1 MTKLKN
7 YDCEDP
13 IEGLR
18 QMFIDRVQKGRVRA
32 GQCPVRRPV
41 FLKTHGSVKGAIS
54 FEKDIP
60 EVLRQG
66 IFSYPGKSFQT
77 YLHYTS
83 DTRVN
88 KPDLKTTIGLGIKIF
103 GMPGEKV
110 VSDNDANTADLIFQN
125 SPNFFVNNAKDMCSF
140 TNASLQGKGDQ
151 WIKENSPRTA
161 EILAEMSKKEISVL
175 ETKLWSVIPFKLGEN
190 HCKYILLPGKT
201 TPGKEPN
208 FDDPDY
214 LKEDL
219 IYRLEQGQAT
229 LDLYIQMRPSD
240 APDYFPLDK
249 AMTIWDE
256 KVAKPIKVAT
266 ISLPK
271 QDITGDERQRY
282 GDWLGFNIGRI
293 PAENAPVGSISEARM
308 KIYEISAEYRKKMNE
323 QPTEEPRKVDQP
335 TIEDPVC
342 RSLSQDQIDKIV
354 TVKIHPG
361 IGIGRVGNSEEFYIG
376 PEEIN
381 PPLTEF
387 GGTRDEN
394 GAIKR
399 EAARYR
405 VYGYDT
411 LGKLVGEVQN
421 SLNSSIEWS
430 VHLANKKAAWFE
442 FIAAMDIPSMK
453 GESVSLRNPD
463 VKDRTKLVID
473 GGETYITGAE
483 TSGDAYKM
491 VGKFDTIP
499 VYLGELQTDEAGR
512 LLVLPGMGKSA
523 SPSSQPPYDPD
534 IPNSFSNAR
543 DWYDDVADGPVR
555 ATVTIAGRKIEAV
568 SAWFASAPPN
578 FAPDIISWRTMDD
591 LIQHVFMKSG
601 QISLP
606 NPIVFNHH
614 VKPILQRMSNLQWV
628 NKGFSAMFG
637 VDGPMNFDNADL
649 VAKLS
654 SVVGKENG
662 DDIYKELR
670 RTILNSFRT
679 ETTESLE
686 KYAWPGIY
694 GDEFGEVD
702 QSSNSP
708 KYYFNLPP
716 VYRHI
721 LKEWVNG
728 NFITDLETSMEEP
741 DILDH
746 SAMHF
751 CIADAFHPGAELT
764 WPMRHVSMYDA
775 PYRINTR
782 DRNAPEPYYG
792 KKLSSD
798 AALQI
803 GGPLYEQGPGD
814 LTRWMALPW
823 QGDTAYCRS
832 GYESSFDPYVPTY
845 WPARVPNQVLAL
857 KDYEILC
864 NTNQTKEKRLAALH
878 NREAWMRTVPQKLP
892 APKQMEYMVEHFEKM
907 GIVEAKPRPADMPW
921 LPEVLFVENLKD
933 TDIDVYVGVDAHA
946 IPRGL
951 SPKEDALRLKENKV
965 LAKTGWLN
973 DEQREEMF
981 RIRRRK

>member
-1 MTKLKN
+1 MIQLKNTKLEN
-7 YDCEDP
+7 VDCEDP

-18 QMFIDRVQKGRVRA
+18 KMFIDRVQKGRVKA

-41 FLKTHGSVKGAIS
+41 FLKTHGSIKCEIT
-54 FEKDIP
+54 FDENIP
-60 EVLRQG
+60 DVLQQG
-66 IFSYPGKSFQT
+66 IFSHVGKSFQT

-83 DTRVN
+83 DTRVSS
-88 KPDLKTTIGLGIKIF
+88 PDLKTTIGLGIKIF

-110 VSDNDANTADLIFQN
+110 VSDDGADTADIILQN
-125 SPNFFVNNAKDMCSF
+125 SPNFFVDNAKDMCSF
-140 TNASLQGKGDQ
+140 TSASLQGKGDK
-151 WIKENSPRTA
+151 WIRENSPRTG
-161 EILAEMSKKEISVL
+161 EILEEMQKKEASVL
-175 ETKLWSVIPFKLGEN
+175 EAKLWSVVPFKLGEN

-201 TPGKEPN
+201 TPGKDPN
-208 FDDPDY
+208 FDDPNY

-219 IYRLEQGQAT
+219 IYRVGTGAST
-229 LDLYIQMRPSD
+229 LDLYIQMRPSEASED
-240 APDYFPLDK
+240 FPLDK

-256 KVAKPIKVAT
+256 EEAKPIKVAT
-266 ISLPK
+266 ILLPQ

-282 GDWLGFNIGRI
+282 GDWLGFNIGRV
-293 PAENAPVGSISEARM
+293 PAENAPVGSISEARV
-308 KIYEISAEYRKKMNE
+308 KIYQVSAEYRKKMNQ
-323 QPTEEPRKVDQP
+323 QPTTEPSKIDQP
-335 TIEDPVC
+335 KIEDPVC
-342 RSLSQDQIDKIV
+342 RSLSKDQIKRIT

-399 EAARYR
+399 EAARFR
-405 VYGYDT
+405 VYGYDSS
-411 LGKLVGEVQN
+411 GKLVGEIQN
-421 SLNSSIEWS
+421 SLNSSIKWS

-453 GESVSLRNPD
+453 NTTVNLRNPS
-463 VKDRTKLVID
+463 VRGAKRKKLVID
-473 GGETYITGAE
+473 GGETYITGTD

-491 VGKFDTIP
+491 VGKFDETS
-499 VYLGELQTDEAGR
+499 VYIGELQTDEAGR
-512 LLVLPGMGKSA
+512 LLVLPGMGKSG
-523 SPSSQPPYDPD
+523 SPSNQPPYDP
-534 IPNSFSNAR
+534 NVSHSFSNAR

-555 ATVTIAGRKIEAV
+555 ATVNVAGREIEAV

-578 FAPDIISWRTMDD
+578 FAPNIISWRTMND
-591 LIQHVFMKSG
+591 LMRHLFMKSG

-637 VDGPMNFDNADL
+637 VDGPMNFDDSDL

-670 RTILNSFRT
+670 RSILNSFRT
-679 ETTESLE
+679 NTSTSLE

-694 GDEFGEVD
+694 GDEFGEVE
-702 QSSNSP
+702 QYENSP

-716 VYRHI
+716 VYRYI
-721 LKEWVNG
+721 LREWVDG
-728 NFITDLETSMEEP
+728 NFVTDAEITMEEP
-741 DILDH
+741 DILDQ

-775 PYRINTR
+775 PYRIKTR
-782 DRNAPEPYYG
+782 DRNQPEPNYG
-792 KKLSSD
+792 GRLSSA

-814 LTRWMALPW
+814 LTKWMALPW

-845 WPARVPNQVLAL
+845 WPARVPNQVFAL
-857 KDYEILC
+857 KDYNTLC
-864 NTNQTKEKRLAALH
+864 DTDKTKEERLAALH
-878 NREAWMRTVPQKLP
+878 NREAWMRTVPQTLP
-892 APKQMEYMVEHFEKM
+892 APEQMKYMVAHFEKM
-907 GIVEAKPRPADMPW
+907 GIVEAKPRPEDMPW
-921 LPEVLFVENLKD
+921 LPEVLFVENLQ
-933 TDIDVYVGVDAHA
+933 DVPLKGVL
-946 IPRGL
+946 L
-951 SPKEDALRLKENKV
+951 SAEEEALQLEQNKV